1 MAEAATILWQGVLA
15 LGLWALVVLAAGRSG
30 QVDRLG
36 RMAVIAA
43 PVLILAVTGGGL
55 VFADDIVAE
64 TLRPALIAA
73 LVVVT
78 GWFVTFLFQE
88 TRQAEERRSDQVDL
102 MTALRAEIWIFV
114 ANFNRADTEAAL
126 EDLSTRLD
134 QALHDG
140 ADYLPFLTLDA
151 EPVIFDALAGQVQ
164 RLPGEIVDPVIQFY
178 SLLTDVRQFALD
190 LREPSFTGLP
200 LARRDRAYRDYFEMR
215 LTLGRLGNQAIYA
228 INCAMQIDRP
238 GEGLDLQG
246 MPRAQAG
253 ADDDDLGARAAA
265 LREWINSRAADPDG
279 RGSGRDVSD
288 HGP

>member
-15 LGLWALVVLAAGRSG
+15 LGLWALVVLTVGRGG

-55 VFADDIVAE
+55 VFADDIVAQP
-64 TLRPALIAA
+64 LRPALIAA

-88 TRQAEERRSDQVDL
+88 TRQADERRSDQIDL

-126 EDLSTRLD
+126 EDLSERLD
-134 QALHDG
+134 AALAG
-140 ADYLPFLTLDA
+140 QVEYRPFLTLDA

-164 RLPGEIVDPVIQFY
+164 RLPSEIVDPVIQFY

-190 LREPSFTGLP
+190 LREPSFTDLP
-200 LARRDRAYRDYFEMR
+200 LGRREQAYRDYFEMR

-228 INCAMQIDRP
+228 INCAMRIDNP
-238 GEGLDLQG
+238 GEGLDLSSVDGVQDG
-246 MPRAQAG
+246 EEG
-253 ADDDDLGARAAA
+253 EDLGARAAA
-265 LREWINSRAADPDG
+265 LRAWINSQVADPDG
-279 RGSGRDVSD
+279 RGPGRDVSD
-288 HGP
+288 HRP